1 MGPDFSP
8 DFSIETRCIAKGLTV
23 CGVDEAGRGPW
34 AGPVVAAAVVLD
46 PYSIPPGINDSKKL
60 TEMKRAFL
68 YQPIMDS
75 ARVGI
80 GIVDVEMIDRINILQ
95 ATFFAMQLAVSDL
108 ANSRFAELPDL
119 ALVDGNRAPPLSIRV
134 QTIIGGD
141 AKSLSIAAASIIAK
155 VTRDRIM
162 TALDELYPHYGF
174 AKHKGYGTAA
184 HAAALQRHGPSLA
197 HRRSFKP
204 IAKLTMSGQFDSR
217 GVRHD
222 S

>member
-46 PYSIPPGINDSKKL
+46 LHSIPPGINDSKKL

-95 ATFFAMQLAVSDL
+95 ATLFAMQLAVSDL
-108 ANSRFAELPDL
+108 ANGRFAELPDL

-141 AKSLSIAAASIIAK
+141 SKSLSIAAASIIAK
-155 VTRDRIM
+155 VTRDRLM
-162 TALDELYPHYGF
+162 ATLDELYPHYGF

-184 HAAALQRHGPSLA
+184 HAAALQRYGPSLA

>member
-1 MGPDFSP
+1 MGP

-46 PYSIPPGINDSKKL
+46 PHSIPPGINDSKKL
-60 TEMKRAFL
+60 TEMKRALL

-80 GIVDVEMIDRINILQ
+80 GIVDVEVIDRINILQ
-95 ATFFAMQLAVSDL
+95 ATLFAMQLAVSNL

-141 AKSLSIAAASIIAK
+141 TKSLSIAAASIIAK

-162 TALDELYPHYGF
+162 ATLDELYPHYGF

-184 HAAALQRHGPSLA
+184 HAAALQQHGPCLA
-197 HRRSFKP
+197 HRQSFKP